1 MPRNYDTT
9 GHKPYPRVTKVEI
22 SYSPT
27 GDSHTEYMEQ
37 MAVVDGDGN
46 VQHIDASASRH
57 ILDFA
62 SITEPVQLV
71 NPATGEHIAGQFVTK
86 QQVMLSL
93 LAFLRADQL
102 RRDQAL
108 ES

>member
-9 GHKPYPRVTKVEI
+9 GHKPYPRVTEVNIK
-22 SYSPT
+22 YSPT
-27 GDSHTEYMEQ
+27 GESHTEYTEQ
-37 MAVVDGDGN
+37 LAVVDGDNN

-57 ILDFA
+57 VLDFA

-71 NPATGEHIAGQFVTK
+71 NPATGEYIPGQFVTK

-102 RRDQAL
+102 RRDQ
-108 ES
+108 S